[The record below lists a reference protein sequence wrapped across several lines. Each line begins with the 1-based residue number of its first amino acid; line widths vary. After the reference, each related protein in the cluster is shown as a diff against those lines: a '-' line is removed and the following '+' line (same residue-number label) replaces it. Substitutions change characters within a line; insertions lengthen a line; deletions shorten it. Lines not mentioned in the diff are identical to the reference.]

1 MRQGETALGSM
12 ITSKD
17 TDCPHLTFREKERR
31 KHKGLNQMERKY
43 GRRLKV
49 VVITNVKFQKK
60 VPHMRYKMT

>member
-1 MRQGETALGSM
+1 MRQGETVLGST

-17 TDCPHLTFREKERR
+17 TDCPNLTFREKERR
-31 KHKGLNQMERKY
+31 KDKGLSQMERKY

-60 VPHMRYKMT
+60 VPHMTYEIT